1 MYLICR
7 NGRKVVTYDNLDQ
20 AKDMLKSLGLMW
32 DEPIFDLVDNT
43 TGEILET
50 WKEGKRTYIAM

>member
-1 MYLICR
+1 
-7 NGRKVVTYDNLDQ
+7 
-20 AKDMLKSLGLMW
+20 MLKSLGLMW

-50 WKEGKRTYIAM
+50 WEEGKRTYIAM